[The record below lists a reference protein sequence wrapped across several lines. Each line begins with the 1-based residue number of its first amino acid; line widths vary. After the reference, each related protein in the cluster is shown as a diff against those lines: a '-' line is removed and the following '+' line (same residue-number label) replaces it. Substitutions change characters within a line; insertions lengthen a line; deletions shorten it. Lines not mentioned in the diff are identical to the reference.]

1 MISGNPSAWLA
12 SFLDVHEKV
21 LQVIESIWP
30 DCSSQFDSQ
39 PLENKITDQL
49 AWMLCCDPRSRGNW
63 LVIPQ
68 HKLLASDVKGD
79 VVTKGY
85 IDFAIFFD
93 LNQENYIAYEC
104 KRLNVPFPSGSK
116 SLSDKYVSEG
126 LMRYVSA
133 QYAQELPFGVMVG
146 YVLDGNAPKAIDAV
160 KNQIKKKSSPLHCY
174 SSPLTVDLS
183 AVSFIARFS
192 TRHSRPSGEIK
203 VQHLFLP
210 LNP

>member
-1 MISGNPSAWLA
+1 VISGNPSAWLT

-21 LQVIESIWP
+21 LQVIGSIWP
-30 DCSSQFDSQ
+30 DCSRRFDSQ
-39 PLENKITDQL
+39 SLENKITDQL
-49 AWMLCCDPRSRGNW
+49 ALMLICDPRSRGNW
-63 LVIPQ
+63 LVSPQ
-68 HKLLASDVKGD
+68 YKLLASDVRGD

-133 QYAQELPFGVMVG
+133 QYAQELPCGVMVG
-146 YVLDGNAPKAIDAV
+146 YVLDGNTLQAIDAV
-160 KNQIKKKSSPLHCY
+160 KIQIKKKSSQLHCY
-174 SSPLTVDLS
+174 SSPPTVDLS

-192 TRHSRPSGEIK
+192 TSHSRPSGEIE

-210 LNP
+210 LNF